1 MLNRPATKKL
11 LVGHRS
17 WWALAAK
24 EPFRGINPGNGIQSI
39 EVMGEAFNQKGLT
52 TGWN

>member
-1 MLNRPATKKL
+1 M

-24 EPFRGINPGNGIQSI
+24 KPYQGINPGNRNQSI
-39 EVMGEAFNQKGLT
+39 AVKGEAFNQKGLT
-52 TGWN
+52 AG